1 MDELVEQ
8 IRGTTPAEI
17 RGQVARSQ
25 GPVLVARGCPVPLG
39 ALLEVHRRGLPPL
52 LAEAVG
58 FQEHETLMIPLETPQ
73 GIRPGDPVRLKRSQ
87 RWAKVGPEL
96 LGRVIDALG
105 RPLDDAPAPL
115 LPHRR
120 ALEAAP
126 PPATQRGLID
136 EPLSTGIR
144 AIDGLLTCGVGQRM
158 GIFAGSGVG
167 KSTLIGMM
175 ARYSSAQVN
184 VIALI
189 GERGRE
195 VNQFLES
202 ELGPEGLARSVVV
215 VATSD
220 QPAPLRI
227 RAAQLA
233 LAVAEYFR
241 DQGQRVLL
249 LLDSVTRYAMALREL
264 GLSAGE
270 PPATR
275 GYPPSVFAA
284 LPKLVERA
292 GMAPRG
298 SITAFFSVLVE
309 GDDHQEPIADTMRGL
324 LDGHVWLSR
333 SLASRGHF
341 PAIDVLESISRLM
354 PRLATPEQQEAAAWV
369 RRLLAVYRDNE
380 DLITI
385 GAYRQGSDPQV
396 DLALRMRQAIDAYLQ
411 QPVEQPSDLA
421 RAQAGLAQILQA
433 IKQQQQQAA
442 TAGANPAAPQ
452 AAPGASGN

>member
-1 MDELVEQ
+1 
-8 IRGTTPAEI
+8 
-17 RGQVARSQ
+17 
-25 GPVLVARGCPVPLG
+25 
-39 ALLEVHRRGLPPL
+39 
-52 LAEAVG
+52 
-58 FQEHETLMIPLETPQ
+58 MIPLDAPH
-73 GIRPGDPVRLKRSQ
+73 GVRPGDPVRLKRSL

-105 RPLDDAPAPL
+105 RPMDEVPPPL
-115 LPHRR
+115 LPHRVP
-120 ALEAAP
+120 LEAAP
-126 PPATQRGLID
+126 PPATQRPVIE

-167 KSTLIGMM
+167 KSTLLGMM
-175 ARYSSAQVN
+175 ARYCSADVN

-195 VNQFLES
+195 VNQFLQS
-202 ELGPEGLARSVVV
+202 ELGPQGLARSVVV

-241 DQGQRVLL
+241 DQGRRVLL

-292 GMAPRG
+292 GTAPQG

-333 SLASRGHF
+333 QLASRGHF

-354 PRLATPEQQEAAAWV
+354 PRLATPEQNEAAAWV

-396 DLALRMRQAIDAYLQ
+396 DLALRLREAINAYLQ
-411 QPVEQPSDLA
+411 QPVQQPSDLA
-421 RAQAGLAQILQA
+421 QAQAGLTQILQT
-433 IKQQQQQAA
+433 IKQNQQQQAA
-442 TAGANPAAPQ
+442 AAKP
-452 AAPGASGN
+452 

>member
-1 MDELVEQ
+1 MDELIEQ
-8 IRGTTPAEI
+8 IRGTTTADI
-17 RGQVARSQ
+17 RGQVVRTQ

-39 ALLEVHRRGLPPL
+39 AMIEVQRRSLPPL
-52 LAEAVG
+52 LAEVVG
-58 FQEHETLMIPLETPQ
+58 FREHETLMIPLEVPQ
-73 GIRPGDPVRLKRSQ
+73 GVRPGDPVRLKRSQ

-105 RPLDDAPAPL
+105 RPLDQMPPPL
-115 LPHRR
+115 LPHRA
-120 ALEAAP
+120 ALEAP
-126 PPATQRGLID
+126 PPQPTQRPVIQ

-158 GIFAGSGVG
+158 GIFSGSGVG
-167 KSTLIGMM
+167 KSTLLGMM
-175 ARYSSAQVN
+175 ARYCSADVN

-195 VNQFLES
+195 VNQFLQS
-202 ELGPEGLARSVVV
+202 ELGPQGLARSVVV

-241 DQGQRVLL
+241 DQDRRVLL
-249 LLDSVTRYAMALREL
+249 LVDSVTRYAMALREL

-292 GMAPRG
+292 GTAPRG

-309 GDDHQEPIADTMRGL
+309 GDDFQEPVADTMRGL

-333 SLASRGHF
+333 QLASRGHF

-354 PRLATPEQQEAAAWV
+354 PRLATPQQNEAAAWV

-396 DLALRMRQAIDAYLQ
+396 DLAIRMREAINAFLQ

-421 RAQAGLAQILQA
+421 QAQAALEQILQTV
-433 IKQQQQQAA
+433 KQTQQQA
-442 TAGANPAAPQ
+442 TAAKT
-452 AAPGASGN
+452 

>member
-1 MDELVEQ
+1 MDELIEQ
-8 IRGTTPAEI
+8 IRGTTPAGI
-17 RGQVARSQ
+17 RGQVARTQ

-39 ALLEVHRRGLPPL
+39 AMIEVQRRNLPPL
-52 LAEAVG
+52 LAEVVG
-58 FQEHETLMIPLETPQ
+58 FRDHETLMIPLDAPQ
-73 GIRPGDPVRLKRSQ
+73 GVRPGDPVRLKRSL

-105 RPLDDAPAPL
+105 RPMDDMPPPL
-115 LPHRR
+115 LPHRV

-126 PPATQRGLID
+126 PPATQRPVIE

-167 KSTLIGMM
+167 KSTLLGMM
-175 ARYSSAQVN
+175 ARYCSADVN

-195 VNQFLES
+195 VNQFLQS
-202 ELGPEGLARSVVV
+202 ELGPQGLARSVVV

-241 DQGQRVLL
+241 DQDRRVLL

-292 GMAPRG
+292 GTAPRG

-354 PRLATPEQQEAAAWV
+354 PRLATPEQNEAAAWV

-396 DLALRMRQAIDAYLQ
+396 DLALQLRDAINAYLQ
-411 QPVEQPSDLA
+411 QPVEQSSDLA
-421 RAQAGLAQILQA
+421 KAQAGLVQILQT
-433 IKQQQQQAA
+433 IKQSQQQAA
-442 TAGANPAAPQ
+442 AAKT
-452 AAPGASGN
+452 